1 MVTEMVPDDTVDNAT
16 ADVMDPSTGSLSMA
30 AADTTDPKILIK
42 EHQRKQGSLLSFFKP
57 KPS

>member
-1 MVTEMVPDDTVDNAT
+1 MVPDDTVDKAT
-16 ADVMDPSTGSLSMA
+16 ADVMDLSTGSLSMT
-30 AADTTDPKILIK
+30 AADTTDPKIAIK